1 MKKIEIIDAQGKS
14 VKTINCNATEMN
26 VSLDGLNAG
35 FYTVAIGSD
44 KGTITRKLI
53 IE

>member
-1 MKKIEIIDAQGKS
+1 MKKIEIIDAQGKN
-14 VKTINCNATEMN
+14 VKTVNCNATEMN

-35 FYTVAIGSD
+35 FYTVTIGSD